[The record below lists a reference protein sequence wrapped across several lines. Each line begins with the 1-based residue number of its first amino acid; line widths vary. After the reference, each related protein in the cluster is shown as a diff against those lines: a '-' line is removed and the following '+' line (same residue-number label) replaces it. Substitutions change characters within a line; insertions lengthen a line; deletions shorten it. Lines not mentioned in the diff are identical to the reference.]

1 MDLAILILRVILTLY
16 LILMLWVSTK
26 HLKPRIGSNK
36 AYLTYLKTLKLR
48 NKKRLKEHYYLSI
61 LKTFIVQISLI
72 LLVAFCVAKQWFYFL
87 SLFITICTFLEV
99 ALLLKDYELKDDLT
113 WKDKIYL
120 GADRFITLVSY
131 VFNWI
136 SLIALI
142 LTV

>member
-61 LKTFIVQISLI
+61 LKTFIVQVSLI

-87 SLFITICTFLEV
+87 SLSITICTFLEV
-99 ALLLKDYELKDDLT
+99 ALLLKDYELKDALT